1 MRRRRPRVALLA
13 GACAWLALAGAW
25 PAAAQAG
32 DGHDAGHAS
41 ESASAD
47 GLRARPIPPGVRVPS
62 WQELSAQQRED
73 LAQFAAHWDRMAA
86 SRRVLIL
93 ERHARWSRL
102 PPERQ
107 ARLRAGERNFR
118 ELSPA
123 QRDQMRRSFRAL
135 RQLPPDEQ
143 RRLRGLWRAMDPR
156 QRRDWLERGGPGIA
170 PPP

>member
-1 MRRRRPRVALLA
+1 VIFGRRHRTIVARA
-13 GACAWLALAGAW
+13 IAVLALAIAL
-25 PAAAQAG
+25 PAAAQDEGRSA
-32 DGHDAGHAS
+32 APP
-41 ESASAD
+41 SASAPD
-47 GLRARPIPPGVRVPS
+47 VERPARPIPPGVRVPS
-62 WQELSAQQRED
+62 WHELSPVQRED
-73 LAQFAAHWDRMAA
+73 LAQFAGHWDRMAA
-86 SRRVLIL
+86 SYRVLIL

-123 QRDQMRRSFRAL
+123 QRAQMRRSFRAL

-143 RRLRGLWRAMDPR
+143 RRLRGLWRDMDPR
-156 QRRDWLERGGPGIA
+156 ERRDWLERGGPGIA

>member
-1 MRRRRPRVALLA
+1 VIHGRLLRASVAHAIALVALA
-13 GACAWLALAGAW
+13 IAW
-25 PAAAQAG
+25 PVAAQG
-32 DGHDAGHAS
+32 DARNAS
-41 ESASAD
+41 SPAASAPEEE
-47 GLRARPIPPGVRVPS
+47 RPARPIPPGVRVPS
-62 WQELSAQQRED
+62 WQELSPVQRED
-73 LAQFAAHWDRMAA
+73 LAQYAEHWDRMAA

-123 QRDQMRRSFRAL
+123 QRQQMRRSFRAL

-143 RRLRGLWRAMDPR
+143 RRLRGLWRDMDPR
-156 QRRDWLERGGPGIA
+156 GRRDWLERGGPGIA